1 MSMVFT
7 IQQKL
12 IFIYL
17 TSIIIS
23 VEISSQTTLS
33 EISNA
38 EVDRINS
45 HQPRFK
51 KPFGTMITEAS
62 DEPKNPN
69 ESNYNRPKGNL

>member
-1 MSMVFT
+1 MVFS

-38 EVDRINS
+38 SVLRVRDPE
-45 HQPRFK
+45 
-51 KPFGTMITEAS
+51 G
-62 DEPKNPN
+62 
-69 ESNYNRPKGNL
+69 ESRM

>member
-1 MSMVFT
+1 MVFT

-33 EISNA
+33 EISSA
-38 EVDRINS
+38 LGIRRGS
-45 HQPRFK
+45 HECDQSEA
-51 KPFGTMITEAS
+51 KPVVA
-62 DEPKNPN
+62 
-69 ESNYNRPKGNL
+69 RPLL

>member
-1 MSMVFT
+1 MVFS

-17 TSIIIS
+17 TSIVSS

-38 EVDRINS
+38 SVLRVRDPE
-45 HQPRFK
+45 
-51 KPFGTMITEAS
+51 G
-62 DEPKNPN
+62 
-69 ESNYNRPKGNL
+69 ESRM

>member
-1 MSMVFT
+1 MVFT

-38 EVDRINS
+38 SVLRVRDPE
-45 HQPRFK
+45 
-51 KPFGTMITEAS
+51 G
-62 DEPKNPN
+62 
-69 ESNYNRPKGNL
+69 ESRM

>member
-1 MSMVFT
+1 MVFS

-33 EISNA
+33 EIS
-38 EVDRINS
+38 S
-45 HQPRFK
+45 
-51 KPFGTMITEAS
+51 AS
-62 DEPKNPN
+62 VLRVRDPEG
-69 ESNYNRPKGNL
+69 ESRM